1 MERSS
6 KKKIWKIIIS
16 VLVIGA
22 IIFSTV
28 FITQGV
34 MTSNCAVG
42 LCESKLE
49 SMIAFLTNED
59 VGENVTIY
67 YDICS
72 RAGCYSIHMGYIRS
86 FGHSE
91 SPEYGGLYKAEK
103 FPIFLS
109 KRDKEFIEK
118 YNDFIDNYPD
128 LSDIYED
135 YENKE
140 IDILK
145 AKELC
150 FYRIY
155 EALEESGLDYHY
167 IYRYSDKFE
176 DLD

>member
-22 IIFSTV
+22 IIFATV
-28 FITQGV
+28 LITQRAI
-34 MTSNCAVG
+34 MSKHAVES
-42 LCESKLE
+42 CENELE
-49 SMIAFLTNED
+49 NVISFLTNED
-59 VGENVTIY
+59 AGE
-67 YDICS
+67 DIMVYGGGGY
-72 RAGCYSIHMGYIRS
+72 RINMDYIRA
-86 FGHSE
+86 FANYG
-91 SPEYGGLYKAEK
+91 SPGNGLYKAEK
-103 FPIFLS
+103 FPFFLS
-109 KRDKEFIEK
+109 KTDKKFIEK

-167 IYRYSDKFE
+167 IYRYSDKFG